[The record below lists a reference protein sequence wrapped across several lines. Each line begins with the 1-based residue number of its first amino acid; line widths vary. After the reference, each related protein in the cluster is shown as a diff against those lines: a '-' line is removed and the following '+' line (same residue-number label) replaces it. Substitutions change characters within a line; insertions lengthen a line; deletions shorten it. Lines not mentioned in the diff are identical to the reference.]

1 MNLIMLR
8 KLAHQKAL
16 KKTNPRSV
24 FARMHPGE
32 QRAIIDKV
40 YKPDMTD
47 DELFKAITHKITH
60 PDYEKTYDE
69 LIAPNKKLEAE
80 ADKILAENPEPNN
93 LDTED
98 LFNIDRYDH
107 EFTDDDELL
116 QNLVV
121 EQINAAKAREYDK
134 RYRQAYAI
142 YERQKYQPTLG
153 PVYHVRRNTYKPQV
167 YEKRGAKVPFNELL
181 ENADHPFAASEI
193 PTEVG
198 SGISPQKY
206 IEFLEY
212 IRSK

>member
-1 MNLIMLR
+1 MDIFQLR
-8 KLAHQKAL
+8 RLAHQKAL
-16 KKTNPRSV
+16 KKTNPRSI

-32 QRAIIDKV
+32 QKAIIDKV
-40 YKPDMTD
+40 YKPDMSD
-47 DELFKAITHKITH
+47 DELFKAIAHKITH
-60 PDYEKTYDE
+60 PDYEKSYDE
-69 LIAPNKKLEAE
+69 LIAPNKQLEAE
-80 ADKILAENPEPNN
+80 ADRILAENPEPSN

-153 PVYHVRRNTYKPQV
+153 PVYHIRKNTYKPQV
-167 YEKRGAKVPFNELL
+167 YERHGAKVPFNELL
-181 ENADHPFAASEI
+181 ENADYPYVASDV
-193 PTEVG
+193 PTEIG
-198 SGISPQKY
+198 SGVSPEKY
-206 IEFLEY
+206 REFLEY
-212 IRSK
+212 IRSM